1 MDGANSHIKIKAGA
15 VTKDGIVVTREHI
28 AEIMDTTRTKA
39 MVGEISQFRTQDGVS
54 HLITKVTGQGRNI
67 IAVVGDIS
75 NQTITK
81 TGVTVKDGDF
91 IIDFVF
97 SLYFCY
103 AIRFKG

>member
-1 MDGANSHIKIKAGA
+1 
-15 VTKDGIVVTREHI
+15 
-28 AEIMDTTRTKA
+28 
-39 MVGEISQFRTQDGVS
+39 
-54 HLITKVTGQGRNI
+54 
-67 IAVVGDIS
+67 VVGDIS